1 MDMTLQIK
9 PYLQTDIQGY
19 HTQERASYDNRCK
32 PTRVKATWGILY
44 KDWSGEI
51 FLLVFL
57 PWHHSRVYE
66 FPKVNYR
73 IEVSLI
79 GITRSMDRMQDLSEA
94 EGEPSVPCW
103 ALTRYCWDPEHG
115 QPELVCG
122 EKDRLGRPSPT
133 HWAQLTL
140 SVTFVEDK
148 DFRTMKLY
156 TQVQDRQLLHHL
168 YVYVQAWSLNI

>member
-19 HTQERASYDNRCK
+19 HTQERAGYDNCRK

-79 GITRSMDRMQDLSEA
+79 EITRSMDRMQDLSEA

-122 EKDRLGRPSPT
+122 EKDRLG
-133 HWAQLTL
+133 
-140 SVTFVEDK
+140 
-148 DFRTMKLY
+148 
-156 TQVQDRQLLHHL
+156 
-168 YVYVQAWSLNI
+168 